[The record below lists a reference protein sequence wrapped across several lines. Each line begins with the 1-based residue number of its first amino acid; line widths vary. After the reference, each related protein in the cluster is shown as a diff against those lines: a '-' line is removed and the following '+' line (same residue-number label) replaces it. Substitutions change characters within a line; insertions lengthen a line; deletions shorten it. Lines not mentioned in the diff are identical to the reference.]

1 MSGLN
6 NLKNRLRYRG
16 GDVQGRIVQRKA
28 ESFDRS
34 LDLSYS
40 AAVAILQDGREF
52 RCLIN
57 PNKSTME
64 IDEKMF
70 SIHFEDY
77 CLNSKNEQKEETS
90 VKVGDII
97 TWKENGTHWII
108 FDQYLQ
114 ERAYFRGSLRQC
126 KHLAEIDGK

>member
-28 ESFDRS
+28 ESLNRA

-40 AAVAILQDGREF
+40 AAVAVLQDGREF

-57 PNKSTME
+57 PNKLTME
-64 IDEKMF
+64 IDEKML
-70 SIHFEDY
+70 SIPFEDI
-77 CLNSKNEQKEETS
+77 CLTT
-90 VKVGDII
+90 G
-97 TWKENGTHWII
+97 
-108 FDQYLQ
+108 
-114 ERAYFRGSLRQC
+114 
-126 KHLAEIDGK
+126 